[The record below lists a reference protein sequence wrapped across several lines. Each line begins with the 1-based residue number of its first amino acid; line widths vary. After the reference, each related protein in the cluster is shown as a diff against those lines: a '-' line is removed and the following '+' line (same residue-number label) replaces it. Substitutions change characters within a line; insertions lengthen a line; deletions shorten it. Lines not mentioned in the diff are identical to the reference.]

1 MGLTEMTIQVAS
13 HDEAMVLFGLGDRNL
28 KLLREAFGIQVTG
41 RGCALKLVGEKAPV
55 DEAGNL
61 LGRMMAQIRSGET
74 ISPNYLEKELEK
86 RGPRQN
92 HAPSAQ
98 AEAPGRPAD
107 VSLRS
112 EGDGHLAPRSPQFP
126 RSVQGD
132 GSSLPA
138 RYSAELTSEQRIIVE
153 GVARSQGQESYL
165 QAILQNDIVFC
176 IGPAG
181 TGKTFL
187 AVRMAVNFLRAGEIR
202 KLILCRPAVEA
213 GEKLGFLPGDFQ
225 AKINPYLRPLYDALN
240 DILDFD
246 QVKRYLEREIIEI
259 IPLAYMRG
267 RTLNNAFIIL
277 DEGQNTSI
285 SQMRMFLT
293 RMGMSSR
300 IVVNGDVTQVDLP
313 EGQPSGLIHA
323 QRVIREIPG
332 IAWIQLQK
340 ADIVRHPLV
349 RRIVEAYEENEEG
362 PPDVSSRA
370 PASVS
375 ARDGPGKG

>member
-1 MGLTEMTIQVAS
+1 MTIQAAS

-28 KLLREAFGIQVTG
+28 KILRDAFEIQVTG

-55 DEAGNL
+55 EEVGNL
-61 LGRMMAQIRSGET
+61 LSGMMQQIRDRGQ
-74 ISPNYLEKELEK
+74 ISPTYLEEELEK
-86 RGPRQN
+86 RRKVEDRETPFRPRGERSRDLQ
-92 HAPSAQ
+92 S
-98 AEAPGRPAD
+98 PAGAHPVSSPKGVKPVASTEGQLRIED
-107 VSLRS
+107 VV
-112 EGDGHLAPRSPQFP
+112 D
-126 RSVQGD
+126 
-132 GSSLPA
+132 
-138 RYSAELTSEQRIIVE
+138 
-153 GVARSQGQESYL
+153 GVARSEGQESYL
-165 QAILQNDIVFC
+165 RAILQNDIVFC

-187 AVRMAVNFLRAGEIR
+187 AVHMAVSFLRAGEIR

-277 DEGQNTSI
+277 DEGQNTSV
-285 SQMRMFLT
+285 SQMKMFLT
-293 RMGMSSR
+293 RMGLNSR

-323 QRVIREIPG
+323 QKIIREIEG
-332 IAWIQLQK
+332 IAWIQMQK
-340 ADIVRHPLV
+340 GDIVRHPLV
-349 RRIVEAYEENEEG
+349 RKIVEAYEENEQG
-362 PPDVSSRA
+362 PSTA
-370 PASVS
+370 ASK
-375 ARDGPGKG
+375 AKGPSDRL

>member
-1 MGLTEMTIQVAS
+1 MTIQVAS

-28 KLLREAFGIQVTG
+28 RLLRDAFEIQVTG

-55 DEAGNL
+55 EEAVNL
-61 LGRMMAQIRSGET
+61 LSGMIAQIRSGGT
-74 ISPNYLEKELEK
+74 ISPDYMEKELEK
-86 RGPRQN
+86 RGEEQN
-92 HAPSAQ
+92 QDVDLGPSRSGGTAGPGGAELPVAPDAIVH
-98 AEAPGRPAD
+98 RP
-107 VSLRS
+107 
-112 EGDGHLAPRSPQFP
+112 F
-126 RSVQGD
+126 
-132 GSSLPA
+132 
-138 RYSAELTSEQRIIVE
+138 ELTSEERTVVE
-153 GVARSQGQESYL
+153 GVARSRGQENYL
-165 QAILQNDIVFC
+165 RAILQNDIVFC

-240 DILDFD
+240 DILDYD

-285 SQMRMFLT
+285 SQMKMFLT

-323 QRVIREIPG
+323 QKIIREIPG
-332 IAWIQLQK
+332 IAWIQMQK
-340 ADIVRHPLV
+340 GDIVRHPLV
-349 RRIVEAYEENEEG
+349 RRIVEAYEENEQG
-362 PPDVSSRA
+362 A
-370 PASVS
+370 PRSGTK
-375 ARDGPGKG
+375 D